1 MQCVFFPLLLSFE
14 KGHCLYLKP
23 TNKPKDHSTFYTVYT
38 QFEEL
43 VSAYCTVSCFS
54 EVSGLGPNQDM
65 WLPHSGQQVCM
76 PRAFLLQHR
85 ITYLIKL
92 SFPQWNKYIR
102 WSGFQHSVN
111 LLWSL
116 NHPAWKCFS
125 SENLFKGLEKESR
138 KLHIFEK
145 QYAVFI

>member
-1 MQCVFFPLLLSFE
+1 MFFSLYFYHLKKVIVCTWNQQTNQKTTARFTRCTHNLKSWYQPTVLSVVFLRFQ
-14 KGHCLYLKP
+14 
-23 TNKPKDHSTFYTVYT
+23 DW
-38 QFEEL
+38 
-43 VSAYCTVSCFS
+43 A
-54 EVSGLGPNQDM
+54 PNQDM

-125 SENLFKGLEKESR
+125 SGNLFKGLEKESR